1 MFVQV
6 EVPFVDNE
14 EFAKWWAL
22 ANNNGFTIEVDHAGD
37 YIRITGQ
44 DVSIEKANLLREEVQ
59 PYNPHSFFS
68 FS

>member
-1 MFVQV
+1 MFVQA

-22 ANNNGFTIEVDHAGD
+22 ANNNGFTIEHTGD

-44 DVSIEKANLLREEVQ
+44 DVSIEKVDLLRKEVQ
-59 PYNPHSFFS
+59 LYNPHSFFS

>member
-1 MFVQV
+1 MFVQA

-22 ANNNGFTIEVDHAGD
+22 SNNKGFTIEHTGD

-44 DVSIEKANLLREEVQ
+44 DVSIEKVDLLRKEVQ
-59 PYNPHSFFS
+59 LYNPHSFFS

>member
-1 MFVQV
+1 MFVQA

-22 ANNNGFTIEVDHAGD
+22 ANDNGFIIERAGNCT
-37 YIRITGQ
+37 RITGR

>member
-1 MFVQV
+1 MFVQA

-22 ANNNGFTIEVDHAGD
+22 ANNNGFTIERVGD

-44 DVSIEKANLLREEVQ
+44 DVSIEKADLLREEVQ
-59 PYNPHSFFS
+59 LYNPHSFFS

>member
-1 MFVQV
+1 MFVQA
-6 EVPFVDNE
+6 EVPFIDNE

-22 ANNNGFTIEVDHAGD
+22 ANSNGFTIECAGD

-59 PYNPHSFFS
+59 LYNPHSFFS